1 MYRITFYNFI
11 RTIFFAGL
19 SAVFYTLEIGIHLWF
34 NHLDVAHTIMAISM
48 YFFYRGTLFLD
59 PTRPRKL
66 LDKPLSFSET
76 GSAILGLR

>member
-1 MYRITFYNFI
+1 MHLVFI

-59 PTRPRKL
+59 PTMPRRL

-76 GSAILGLR
+76 GSAILGFR